1 MGNETSGNPEFP
13 MEGGCACGLVR
24 YRLEAQ
30 PLIVHCCHCTSCQRE
45 TGTAFALNAVIES
58 TLVTLLPSAPPMVPA
73 SAQYDAKSAAPPI
86 GPFKEDRA
94 VEPET
99 TLTPSESGTG
109 QTIARCP
116 KCHVAVWSNYDGAG
130 PFCRFIRV
138 GTLDEGWKVGPDVH
152 IYTRSKR
159 GFFRLDDGLP
169 QFSEFYPSVE
179 EVWSKQS
186 LERWAKIW
194 PEIVK
199 YKESLV

>member
-1 MGNETSGNPEFP
+1 MGNDTLGNPEFP
-13 MEGGCACGLVR
+13 MEGGCACGL
-24 YRLEAQ
+24 
-30 PLIVHCCHCTSCQRE
+30 RE

-58 TLVTLLPSAPPMVPA
+58 SLITLLPSAPATVPG
-73 SAQYDAKSAAPPI
+73 SAQCNAKPAAPPL

-99 TLTPSESGTG
+99 ILTPSESGKG

-116 KCHVAVWSNYDGAG
+116 KCRVAVWSNYGGAG

-138 GTLDEGWKVGPDVH
+138 GTLDEAWKVGPDVH

-169 QFSEFYPSVE
+169 QFSGYYPSVD

-199 YKESLV
+199 YKESLVHRS